1 MVGKEVNEMARPRR
15 FESDAAKQAA
25 YRARQE
31 ASLTLVDRAALDAL
45 HGRLERLQGAIAC
58 AARQGSPFASRCRA
72 VSIDSMLDK
81 LVDAFFEEC
90 SPRESVPS
98 KT

>member
-1 MVGKEVNEMARPRR
+1 MARPRR

-31 ASLTLVDRAALDAL
+31 ASLTLVDRAALAAL
-45 HGRLERLQGAIAC
+45 HGRLERLQGAISC
-58 AARQGSPFASRCRA
+58 AARQGSAFASRCRA

-81 LVDAFFEEC
+81 LVDAFLEES
-90 SPRESVPS
+90 SPSQCIQSEA
-98 KT
+98 